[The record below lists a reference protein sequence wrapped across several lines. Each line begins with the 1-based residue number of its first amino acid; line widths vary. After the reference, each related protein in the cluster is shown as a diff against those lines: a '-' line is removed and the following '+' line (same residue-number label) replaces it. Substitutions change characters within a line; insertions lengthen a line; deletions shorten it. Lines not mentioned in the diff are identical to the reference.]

1 MLFGAGNRW
10 TECHTVVEMSVE
22 ITFPTWGQAE
32 ESFDRKVIPSAGS
45 LCNYIIFI
53 EL

>member
-1 MLFGAGNRW
+1 MLFGTGNRW
-10 TECHTVVEMSVE
+10 TECRSVVEMSVE
-22 ITFPTWGQAE
+22 ITFSTWGQTE
-32 ESFDRKVIPSAGS
+32 GSFDRKVIPGSGS